1 MPQIGPLE
9 IVVVL
14 LVALVVFGP
23 SRLPE
28 VGKQAAKGLREFK
41 RFQSGVRSDIQG
53 MLDDDEHADEHD
65 DLDDEPDDPRELP
78 APEPTPPVALESG
91 PADAKDA
98 TDGKAGKNGTDA
110 PPPAPGNDVPP
121 PDAP

>member
-9 IVVVL
+9 IVVIL

-41 RFQSGVRSDIQG
+41 RFQSGIRSDIQG
-53 MLDDDEHADEHD
+53 MLDDDEHEDEQDDEQDND
-65 DLDDEPDDPRELP
+65 DLDDLEDEPYDLPELP
-78 APEPTPPVALESG
+78 AEPTPPAALEPG
-91 PADAKDA
+91 PA
-98 TDGKAGKNGTDA
+98 GTDA
-110 PPPAPGNDVPP
+110 ATDAPAPGNDVPP
-121 PDAP
+121 PDAS